1 MALHGASI
9 KMTYITHQY
18 PFDRHPTEMSDMAL
32 KKAFSIVMEQKSQR
46 ILSISDHLFK
56 MHGVRITPSSTDDE
70 IDRLPAL
77 IGSLG
82 RLKKLTDEQIEF
94 RLTTVKSAMVDAM
107 RELLPTEMP
116 DGETM
121 AMIFD
126 GGLLWGEAFQFRY
139 SGAQWVLAGKPKSS
153 VHYGDPVLIGP
164 IGGKYRPEFDPRLDL
179 LGSVSRILF
188 GKLDGSSLSGIMGK
202 RAVELGLIAP
212 EA

>member
-82 RLKKLTDEQIEF
+82 RLKKLTDEQIEL
-94 RLTTVKSAMVDAM
+94 RLTTVKSAMVDTM
-107 RELLPTEMP
+107 RELLPTELP
-116 DGETM
+116 DGVS
-121 AMIFD
+121 IS
-126 GGLLWGEAFQFRY
+126 LLWGTMGTGWKTQKLCSLWRSCSHRAHWWQ
-139 SGAQWVLAGKPKSS
+139 VSS
-153 VHYGDPVLIGP
+153 
-164 IGGKYRPEFDPRLDL
+164 
-179 LGSVSRILF
+179 
-188 GKLDGSSLSGIMGK
+188 
-202 RAVELGLIAP
+202 
-212 EA
+212 

>member
-1 MALHGASI
+1 M
-9 KMTYITHQY
+9 
-18 PFDRHPTEMSDMAL
+18 
-32 KKAFSIVMEQKSQR
+32 
-46 ILSISDHLFK
+46 
-56 MHGVRITPSSTDDE
+56 
-70 IDRLPAL
+70 
-77 IGSLG
+77 
-82 RLKKLTDEQIEF
+82 
-94 RLTTVKSAMVDAM
+94 
-107 RELLPTEMP
+107 
-116 DGETM
+116 
-121 AMIFD
+121 
-126 GGLLWGEAFQFRY
+126 AFQFRY

>member
-1 MALHGASI
+1 
-9 KMTYITHQY
+9 
-18 PFDRHPTEMSDMAL
+18 
-32 KKAFSIVMEQKSQR
+32 
-46 ILSISDHLFK
+46 

-82 RLKKLTDEQIEF
+82 RLKKLTDEQIEL
-94 RLTTVKSAMVDAM
+94 RLTTVKSAMVDTM
-107 RELLPTEMP
+107 RELLPTELP

-164 IGGKYRPEFDPRLDL
+164 IGGKYRPEFDPNMELT
-179 LGSVSRILF
+179 GFVGGVLF
-188 GKLDGSSLSGIMGK
+188 NSPEDWTLTMIMAQ
-202 RAVELGLIAP
+202 RAYKLGLGPDPSLIHVAR
-212 EA
+212 